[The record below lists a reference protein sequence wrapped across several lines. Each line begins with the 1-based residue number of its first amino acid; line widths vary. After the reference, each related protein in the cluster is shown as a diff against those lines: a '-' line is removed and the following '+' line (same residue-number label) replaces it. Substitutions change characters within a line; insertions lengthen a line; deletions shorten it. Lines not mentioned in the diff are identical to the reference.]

1 MFVLFQR
8 IWVFL
13 IVDGFLL
20 YIIVR
25 IAGRKIEETR
35 KKSKVSEEPLK
46 KRRGAKIW
54 YYFHDNRGEDRKG
67 SIDWYPCVLGRGKH
81 CDEVIEEMPKT
92 GKYYLSREYVR
103 ITNVKDEFRV
113 TRCQREGMETKT
125 LAGTADGMPFEGEV
139 SIKFREHL
147 ELKVTKQITKKIDVI
162 QAHYFTD
169 NEIYQHEIALYKLV
183 TSVLEQKPEVSKVI
197 RQFHARIVEVNP
209 VFAIVEMNGMSE
221 EITQLYHELQKL
233 GCVLPVAFFHLI
245 GLAVSLLYVS

>member
-125 LAGTADGMPFEGEV
+125 LAGTADGMPFKGEV

-147 ELKVTKQITKKIDVI
+147 ELKVTKQITLSLDRD
-162 QAHYFTD
+162 T
-169 NEIYQHEIALYKLV
+169 LR
-183 TSVLEQKPEVSKVI
+183 TS
-197 RQFHARIVEVNP
+197 
-209 VFAIVEMNGMSE
+209 
-221 EITQLYHELQKL
+221 
-233 GCVLPVAFFHLI
+233 
-245 GLAVSLLYVS
+245 AV